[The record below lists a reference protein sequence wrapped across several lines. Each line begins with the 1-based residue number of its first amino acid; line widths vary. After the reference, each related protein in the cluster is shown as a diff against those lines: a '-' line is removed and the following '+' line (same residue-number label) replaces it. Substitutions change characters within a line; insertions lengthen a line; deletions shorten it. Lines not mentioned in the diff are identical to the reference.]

1 MIEMLRVK
9 LSEYI
14 ETIPEGWNSGP
25 YDFRESPRNEV
36 TAFLDWLASQP
47 AQEPSAVLED
57 YRKSLMMIAD
67 GHDDPKWLAEV
78 TLRDAGKHGH
88 AQPTGAAT

>member
-1 MIEMLRVK
+1 
-9 LSEYI
+9 
-14 ETIPEGWNSGP
+14 
-25 YDFRESPRNEV
+25 
-36 TAFLDWLASQP
+36 
-47 AQEPSAVLED
+47 
-57 YRKSLMMIAD
+57 MIAD